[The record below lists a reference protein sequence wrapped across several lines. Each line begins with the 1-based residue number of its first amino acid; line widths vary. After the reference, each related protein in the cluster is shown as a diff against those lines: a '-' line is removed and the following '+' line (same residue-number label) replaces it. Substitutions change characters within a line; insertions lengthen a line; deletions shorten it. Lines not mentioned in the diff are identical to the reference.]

1 MRCRFFLTFLI
12 DVVLDIVYS
21 SIIVQQKEAPLADQL
36 QELVATAEAMI
47 ASQGVPRTPQNI
59 QRAVQMLA
67 ANPDLPRTQV
77 ARRTGLSRAPDQMY
91 LGDGLDAAPVEAAG
105 ATVPSQAQ
113 GASSSAQPV
122 QQAAPG
128 AAQSSTAQ
136 APQQAT
142 PDDVVDGDEFEEI
155 DPTTGAPLVLL
166 PAAAAGMRGNNA
178 DAMGMDIEGGQ
189 RSLPGM
195 EQRLALPAPSGPAAV
210 SGPNLDNPLL
220 PSPEPT
226 VINMPDQTSGP
237 TITPQPSFAQSMDA
251 RGTNVIDASPQL
263 QIYRSKRNGNIY
275 QVNKVTGE
283 VLDNAGRP
291 LNSSA
296 AQALLRTLR
305 RM

>member
-1 MRCRFFLTFLI
+1 M
-12 DVVLDIVYS
+12 
-21 SIIVQQKEAPLADQL
+21 ADQL
-36 QELVATAEAMI
+36 QDLVATAEAMI
-47 ASQGVPRTPQNI
+47 ASQGVPRTPANI

-77 ARRTGLSRAPDQMY
+77 ARRTGLTRAPDQLY
-91 LGDGLDAAPVEAAG
+91 LGDGLDAAPVDAAG
-105 ATVPSQAQ
+105 ASAPSTQASQAT
-113 GASSSAQPV
+113 
-122 QQAAPG
+122 QAAPG
-128 AAQSSTAQ
+128 AAPTPNAQ
-136 APQQAT
+136 AAQQVPQNA
-142 PDDVVDGDEFEEI
+142 PEAVADDDEFEEI

-166 PAAAAGMRGNNA
+166 PAAAAGLRNNA

-226 VINMPDQTSGP
+226 VINMPNEASGP
-237 TITPQPSFAQSMDA
+237 TITPQPSFEQSMDA

-263 QIYRSKRNGNIY
+263 QIYRSKKTGNLF

-305 RM
+305 RL

>member
-1 MRCRFFLTFLI
+1 M
-12 DVVLDIVYS
+12 
-21 SIIVQQKEAPLADQL
+21 ADQL

-91 LGDGLDAAPVEAAG
+91 LGDGLDVAPAEVVEAAAAPSSTQGTSPASEAAPGVAQSSPQAAPVEAD
-105 ATVPSQAQ
+105 PN
-113 GASSSAQPV
+113 
-122 QQAAPG
+122 
-128 AAQSSTAQ
+128 
-136 APQQAT
+136 
-142 PDDVVDGDEFEEI
+142 DIVDGDEFELI
-155 DPTTGAPLVLL
+155 DPNGMPLSPLVVA
-166 PAAAAGMRGNNA
+166 PAAAAMRGA
-178 DAMGMDIEGGQ
+178 GKDSMGMDIEGAQ
-189 RSLPGM
+189 RALPGM
-195 EQRLALPAPSGPAAV
+195 EAQLALPAPGGSTLTGPD
-210 SGPNLDNPLL
+210 LENPLL
-220 PSPEPT
+220 PSPQPT

-237 TITPQPSFAQSMDA
+237 TITPEASFAQKMDA

-263 QIYRSKRNGNIY
+263 QIYRSKRSGNIY
-275 QVNKVTGE
+275 QVNTATGE

>member
-21 SIIVQQKEAPLADQL
+21 ALIVQQKEAPLADQL

-47 ASQGVPRTPQNI
+47 ASQGVPRTPENI

-77 ARRTGLSRAPDQMY
+77 ARQTGLTRAPDQMY
-91 LGDGLDAAPVEAAG
+91 LGDGLDAAPVDAAG
-105 ATVPSQAQ
+105 ATVPPQAQ

-128 AAQSSTAQ
+128 AAQSSPAQ
-136 APQQAT
+136 AQQVP
-142 PDDVVDGDEFEEI
+142 PDMITDDDEFEEI
-155 DPTTGAPLVLL
+155 DPTTGVPLVLL
-166 PAAAAGMRGNNA
+166 PAAAAMKGNNA

-189 RSLPGM
+189 RALPGM
-195 EQRLALPAPSGPAAV
+195 EQRLALPGPGG
-210 SGPNLDNPLL
+210 STLEGPNLDNPLL
-220 PSPEPT
+220 PSPQPT
-226 VINMPDQTSGP
+226 TINMPDQTSGP
-237 TITPQPSFAQSMDA
+237 TITPEASFDQKMDA

-263 QIYRSKRNGNIY
+263 QIYRSKKTGNLFQI
-275 QVNKVTGE
+275 NKVTGE

-305 RM
+305 RI

>member
-1 MRCRFFLTFLI
+1 M
-12 DVVLDIVYS
+12 
-21 SIIVQQKEAPLADQL
+21 ADQL
-36 QELVATAEAMI
+36 ENLVATAEAMI

-77 ARRTGLSRAPDQMY
+77 ARRTGLTRAPDEMY

-105 ATVPSQAQ
+105 ASAPSTQAL
-113 GASSSAQPV
+113 QPS
-122 QQAAPG
+122 QAAPG
-128 AAQSSTAQ
+128 AAPSSPAQ
-136 APQQAT
+136 TNAPAAQQV
-142 PDDVVDGDEFEEI
+142 PSDPNDVADGDEFEQI

-166 PAAAAGMRGNNA
+166 PAAAAMKKNNA
-178 DAMGMDIEGGQ
+178 DAMGMDIEGQQ
-189 RSLPGM
+189 RALPGM
-195 EQRLALPAPSGPAAV
+195 EKQLALPGPGGSTLPS
-210 SGPNLDNPLL
+210 PNLDNPLL

-226 VINMPDQTSGP
+226 VINMPNEASGP
-237 TITPQPSFAQSMDA
+237 TITPQPSFEQSMDA

-263 QIYRSKRNGNIY
+263 EIVRSKRTGNLY

-296 AQALLRTLR
+296 AQALLRTIR
-305 RM
+305 RL